1 MPKKKKSFTE
11 RLQELIDRHA
21 GGVVRRFATAVGV
34 HHQTVH
40 NWLDGEKQPNAKALV
55 AIWNVYRIDP
65 LWLLT
70 GEQRIRGP
78 VLLQVTAPRA
88 SDAAAGENDLL
99 EESVAGDRFIA
110 APLLSGPNAAR
121 SPHEIRAE
129 DIEDFAVV
137 YADWAPQPEMITAA
151 RLEDDA
157 MAPILNPGSVVAIDH
172 SRNQPHKLDG
182 RLVAFRQGGGVAIR
196 WCKFVAPDLV
206 LGLPEN
212 HRGVTLV
219 FRGEKAKDCLVGGVA
234 WWWGR
239 ALE

>member
-40 NWLDGEKQPNAKALV
+40 NWLDGEKQPNAKALI

-78 VLLQVTAPRA
+78 VVLQVA
-88 SDAAAGENDLL
+88 SPQPSGATEGADDLL
-99 EESVAGDRFIA
+99 EETLAEDRFIA
-110 APLLSGPNAAR
+110 APLLAGPNAAR
-121 SPHEIRAE
+121 SPREIRAQ

-137 YADWAPQPEMITAA
+137 YAAWAPQPEMITAA

-157 MAPILNPGSVVAIDH
+157 MTPILNRGSVVAVDH
-172 SRNQPHKLDG
+172 GRNQPQKLDG
-182 RLVAFRQGGGVAIR
+182 QMAAFRQGGGVAIR

-206 LGLPEN
+206 LGMPEN
-212 HRGVTLV
+212 HQGSTLV
-219 FRGEKAKDCLVGGVA
+219 FRGEKAKDCLVGRVA

-239 ALE
+239 AAE